1 VFPDFVQSF
10 FIANQNLLWLATL
23 FLDLG
28 ITILMYRM
36 FGRDGLLGCIVLAIL
51 LANIQGPKLTII
63 FGFQTS
69 LGVIFYSGIFFA
81 TDLLSEKY
89 GRAEAGKAVLIG
101 FGISVIVVL
110 MMSMALLFQPSDQ
123 PETAEFS
130 NRIQQSFENILDFTP
145 RFVFGS
151 LLAYLI
157 SQSLDVWLFHR
168 IKRATNGRWLWMRNN
183 GSTMI
188 SQLVDTFLYSFVVWW
203 GVVDLQTALQLGAVK
218 YGFKLA
224 IAAFDTPFIYW
235 ARSWGTPAG
244 SPVNTDPGRVDSS

>member
-1 VFPDFVQSF
+1 MIPEALQSF
-10 FIANQNLLWLATL
+10 FIENQDLLWLAVL
-23 FLDLG
+23 ALDLSL
-28 ITILMYRM
+28 TIMMYRL

-63 FGFQTS
+63 FGMQTS
-69 LGVIFYSGIFFA
+69 LGVIFYSGIFFC

-89 GRAEAGKAVLIG
+89 GRAEASKAVFIG
-101 FGISVIVVL
+101 FGISIIVVL
-110 MMSMALLFQPSDQ
+110 MMSMALLFQPSTQ

-130 NRIQQSFENILDFTP
+130 QRIQESFEAILDFTP

-157 SQSLDVWLFHR
+157 SQSLDVWLFHK
-168 IKRATNGRWLWMRNN
+168 IKQKTNGRWLWMRNN
-183 GSTMI
+183 GSTML

-218 YGFKLA
+218 YGFKVA
-224 IAAFDTPFIYW
+224 IAAIDTPFIYW
-235 ARSWGTPAG
+235 ARSWDKAHSDEQRTI
-244 SPVNTDPGRVDSS
+244 

>member
-1 VFPDFVQSF
+1 VIPDSIQVFYQSH
-10 FIANQNLLWLATL
+10 QDLLWLSTL
-23 FLDLG
+23 VLDLG
-28 ITILMYRM
+28 ITIFMYRLY
-36 FGRDGLLGCIVLAIL
+36 GRDGLLGCIVLAIL

-63 FGFQTS
+63 LGFQTS

-89 GRAEAGKAVLIG
+89 GRAEAGKAVMIG

-110 MMSMALLFQPSDQ
+110 MMSLALLFQPSDQ
-123 PETAEFS
+123 PNTAEFS
-130 NRIQQSFENILDFTP
+130 QQIQESFENILDFTP

-151 LLAYLI
+151 LFAYLI
-157 SQSLDVWLFHR
+157 SQSLDVWLFHK
-168 IKRATNGRWLWMRNN
+168 IKEKTRGRWLWVRNN

-203 GVVDLQTALQLGAVK
+203 GIVDLETALQLGAVK

-224 IAAFDTPFIYW
+224 IAAIDTPFIYW
-235 ARSWGTPAG
+235 ARSWHSE
-244 SPVNTDPGRVDSS
+244 SPGKTAETTAPR

>member
-1 VFPDFVQSF
+1 VIPEFLKVF
-10 FIANQNLLWLATL
+10 FIENQDLLWLSTL

-28 ITILMYRM
+28 ITILMYRV

-51 LANIQGPKLTII
+51 LANIQGPKLTVIL
-63 FGFQTS
+63 GFQTS

-89 GRAEAGKAVLIG
+89 GRAEASRAVMIG

-110 MMSMALLFQPSDQ
+110 MMSLALLFQPSTQ
-123 PETAEFS
+123 PDTSEFS
-130 NRIQQSFENILDFTP
+130 QRIHQSFENILDFTP

-157 SQSLDVWLFHR
+157 SQSLDVWLFHK
-168 IKRATNGRWLWMRNN
+168 IKQKTQGRWLWLRNN
-183 GSTMI
+183 GSTMF

-203 GVVDLQTALQLGAVK
+203 GVVDLQTALQLGGVK

-235 ARSWGTPAG
+235 ARSWKKSGQPAA
-244 SPVNTDPGRVDSS
+244 

>member
-1 VFPDFVQSF
+1 MIPDFV
-10 FIANQNLLWLATL
+10 AAYYLGNQDLLWLTTL
-23 FLDLG
+23 ALDLG
-28 ITILMYRM
+28 ITILMYRL

-63 FGFQTS
+63 LGFQTS

-89 GRAEAGKAVLIG
+89 GRTEAGKAVMIG

-110 MMSMALLFQPSDQ
+110 MMSLALLFQPSDQ
-123 PETAEFS
+123 PGTAEFS
-130 NRIQQSFENILDFTP
+130 QRIQTSFENILDFTP

-168 IKRATNGRWLWMRNN
+168 IRELTGGRWLWLRNN
-183 GSTMI
+183 GSTML

-203 GVVDLQTALQLGAVK
+203 GVVDLQTALQLGGVK

-235 ARSWGTPAG
+235 ARSWQHA
-244 SPVNTDPGRVDSS
+244 SPRIKST